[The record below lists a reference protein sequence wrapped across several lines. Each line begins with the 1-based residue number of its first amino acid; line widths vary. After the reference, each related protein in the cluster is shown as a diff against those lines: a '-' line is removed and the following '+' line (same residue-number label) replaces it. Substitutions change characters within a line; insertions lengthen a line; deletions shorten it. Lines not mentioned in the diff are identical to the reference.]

1 VKEGI
6 NILKVNERSITDW
19 NEKDRILDSLQKDV
33 NKISIQEFNIIKA
46 KLADR
51 EFEVKKLEEDFA

>member
-19 NEKDRILDSLQKDV
+19 DEKDRILDSLQKDV
-33 NKISIQEFNIIKA
+33 NKASIQEFNIIKA

>member
-1 VKEGI
+1 MKEGI

-19 NEKDRILDSLQKDV
+19 DEKDRILDSLQKDV
-33 NKISIQEFNIIKA
+33 NKASIQEFNIIKA